1 LTIGVVGVLAVS
13 GGWALAAT
21 SSSSG
26 VIHACAAKH
35 GGGLRLAGNCKHNER
50 PVSWNVQGIPGR
62 NGTNG
67 INGNNGTNGTNGT
80 NGAPGPAGPSFGDSA
95 FFNSVTAGLCTL
107 VTVAKLP
114 ITVTTP
120 SRIFASTSGDYFLN
134 GGMATEGEFEVEL
147 RDAGDTVT
155 VAVLPTYNLIIST
168 SNVFDVPFASDGVL
182 RSGTDPNAP
191 GATAYVVQPG
201 SYLLKW
207 LAGGFGTCDHAPGLS
222 NGSLTYFLL
231 GTSP

>member
-1 LTIGVVGVLAVS
+1 MLGVVALLAAGS
-13 GGWALAAT
+13 GWAYAGTTA
-21 SSSSG
+21 SNG

-35 GGGLRLAGNCKHNER
+35 GGALRLAGKCMPNEH
-50 PVSWNVQGIPGR
+50 PVSWNVQGIRGK
-62 NGTNG
+62 NGPNG
-67 INGNNGTNGTNGT
+67 VNGSNGTNGT
-80 NGAPGPAGPSFGDSA
+80 NGAPGPAGPSFGDSS
-95 FFNSVTAGLCTL
+95 FFNSMSAGLCTL

-120 SRIFASTSGDYFLN
+120 SRIFASISGGYFLN
-134 GGMATEGEFEVEL
+134 GGAANEGEFEVEL
-147 RDAGDTVT
+147 RDAGDTTT
-155 VAVLPTYNLIIST
+155 VAVLPTFNLDIST

-191 GATAYVVQPG
+191 GATAYVAQAG

-207 LAGGFGTCDHAPGLS
+207 LAGGFGTCNSAPGLS
-222 NGSLTYFLL
+222 NGSLTYFQL